1 MENESNFENIHER
14 VFNTYQELQK
24 MLPKGFLKMK
34 VLKKQK
40 FPVVSQPIL
49 KMIENDEKEKYRY
62 SMNNKNK
69 NYLANTLN
77 KNIYLYTDGNKEK
90 KIISRFKS
98 YSSQETNKDNNFNNN
113 NENNYNIIH
122 HIMSEDE
129 INEVENENEEKE
141 FEEPPQYGYAFHPH
155 IVKDADMKNN
165 VYLPSIIDRMKYT
178 IPRNERD
185 KKGYLVKGVAVKNFE
200 LADSLSKGK
209 NVKNM
214 KKNNNGKMEKKNE
227 GKFRRI
233 NDNGKRDKVIMEDN
247 VSETTV
253 ENVHSTRQ
261 NDNKGSWRTNNV
273 GVNSDIVIEK

>member
-113 NENNYNIIH
+113 NENNYNSIH

-209 NVKNM
+209 NVK
-214 KKNNNGKMEKKNE
+214 KNNNGKMEKKNE

-253 ENVHSTRQ
+253 DNVHSTRQ
-261 NDNKGSWRTNNV
+261 NDNKGGWRTNNV